1 MTDQATGETPT
12 TPTPAPETAA
22 ETVSITK
29 AEWEK
34 VQSALKEA
42 NKEAASRR
50 KRLEEL
56 ESADKAKKD
65 AEMSELEK
73 LQKKYQEAESKAA
86 KLEREA
92 HQRDVAAK
100 VGLPAAFASRI
111 QGETPEDMETDAK
124 ALLDAMPK
132 PAPTKPNPL
141 NPTNPGANAGQ
152 GETESQR
159 RARIFSP
166 GANIFDPVAGKA
178 HGGGVFNVDKES
190 Q

>member
-1 MTDQATGETPT
+1 MTDQAPGETPT
-12 TPTPAPETAA
+12 TPPPAPEPAA

-56 ESADKAKKD
+56 EAADKQKKD

-73 LQKKYQEAESKAA
+73 LQKKVQEAESKAA

-92 HQRDVAAK
+92 HQREVAAK
-100 VGLPAAFASRI
+100 VGLPAAFANRI

-124 ALLDAMPK
+124 ALLEAMPK
-132 PAPTKPNPL
+132 PAQKPNPQ

-152 GETESQR
+152 GETEAQR

-166 GANIFDPVAGKA
+166 GGNIFDSAVGKA
-178 HGGGVFNVDKES
+178 HGGGVFTVDKE